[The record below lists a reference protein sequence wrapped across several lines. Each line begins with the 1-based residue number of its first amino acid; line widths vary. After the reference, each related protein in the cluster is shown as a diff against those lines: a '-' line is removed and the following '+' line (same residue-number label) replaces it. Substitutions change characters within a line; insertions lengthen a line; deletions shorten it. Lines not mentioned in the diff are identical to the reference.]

1 MWIKN
6 KRFWSFNAVCEF
18 LQTNSL
24 LSMIRAHEAQD
35 AGYKVLKDLHYS
47 TQSLSD
53 LKVFLDP
60 MQDSTFDLNLDV
72 SSCFI
77 NWFS

>member
-1 MWIKN
+1 
-6 KRFWSFNAVCEF
+6 
-18 LQTNSL
+18 
-24 LSMIRAHEAQD
+24 MIRAHEAQD